1 MPSKNAAR
9 GSTKFYF
16 AINLGIKNY
25 TIHQSSW
32 TQYGSQ
38 KIENIDIFQT
48 TKLLSIANHMPIFI
62 YKKTLKPTNQ
72 FLVLIGIHSFITKQ
86 SILWNQFSFI
96 FITIKRHTFLK
107 ILLSAIMKTQQMNTS
122 INKPSNVNVNF
133 GLRFSSSGIVYLK
146 ILRILLN
153 FIGGN
158 NAKMMKN
165 SI

>member
-1 MPSKNAAR
+1 
-9 GSTKFYF
+9 
-16 AINLGIKNY
+16 
-25 TIHQSSW
+25 
-32 TQYGSQ
+32 
-38 KIENIDIFQT
+38 
-48 TKLLSIANHMPIFI
+48 
-62 YKKTLKPTNQ
+62 
-72 FLVLIGIHSFITKQ
+72 
-86 SILWNQFSFI
+86 
-96 FITIKRHTFLK
+96 LK

>member
-1 MPSKNAAR
+1 
-9 GSTKFYF
+9 
-16 AINLGIKNY
+16 
-25 TIHQSSW
+25 
-32 TQYGSQ
+32 
-38 KIENIDIFQT
+38 
-48 TKLLSIANHMPIFI
+48 MPIFI

-72 FLVLIGIHSFITKQ
+72 LFSVLIGIHSFITKQ
-86 SILWNQFSFI
+86 SILWNQFSFT

-107 ILLSAIMKTQQMNTS
+107 ILLSSIMKTQQMNTS
-122 INKPSNVNVNF
+122 INKPLNVNVNI

-146 ILRILLN
+146 ILQILLN